1 MEKTEGKK
9 TVIVIDEQGNKLE
22 STYPKRAKG
31 LIKNGRA
38 QYVDENTICL
48 VDLPKHTILEE
59 NKMNN
64 NNINLEENKEVKID
78 LVYIMEKIDG
88 IIAMNRELVNNPGLA
103 NMSTVP
109 GTKNPI
115 QSICETNNRMIDFL
129 QDIYKSMQPK
139 DLPMTE
145 VVLNGLINVL
155 NESID
160 DINADPDVINNL
172 INTIANF
179 GKK

>member
-38 QYVDENTICL
+38 RVVDENTICL
-48 VDLPKHTILEE
+48 VDLPKHIILED

-78 LVYIMEKIDG
+78 QAYIINKIDE
-88 IIAMNRELVNNPGLA
+88 INKMNSDLINKQDFGEMA
-103 NMSTVP
+103 CVP
-109 GTKNPI
+109 GSKTPV
-115 QSICETNNRMIDFL
+115 QCICETNNKMIDFL
-129 QDIYKSMQPK
+129 QEIYKSLQPK
-139 DLPMTE
+139 QE
-145 VVLNGLINVL
+145 SELNKQIINSLTNALINA
-155 NESID
+155 ID
-160 DINADPDVINNL
+160 DGADASVISHITDTL
-172 INTIANF
+172 ANYIE
-179 GKK
+179 K